1 MGRSQR
7 RKPLGFTLVELVVVL
22 AIIFTF
28 IGLLLP
34 AIQKARESANL
45 RACANKLGQLGL
57 ASHSAYDTYQ
67 KLPPALGYY
76 PQDSGSTGYGSGLFH
91 LLPFL
96 EEDVLYHHSAVSTP
110 NGPLYQGAQPS
121 MATRPVKMY
130 ICPSDP
136 SAPAVGLS
144 TQPLVTDWGV
154 ATYAMNFQVFGR
166 VDNPTGATLGWDGA
180 ARIPASFPDGTSNT
194 ILFAEKYASCGSRG
208 NLWDN
213 YDEDAWAPAFAVSNY
228 AGDLGFSPP
237 ATTNVG
243 TASKFQHKPN
253 PFLTNNCNPALA
265 SGPHDAGISVCMA
278 DATVRTIGPQ
288 VSATTWWYF
297 CTPAGGDLP
306 GPDW

>member
-1 MGRSQR
+1 MSLSQR
-7 RKPLGFTLVELVVVL
+7 RKPYGFTLVELVVVL

-34 AIQKARESANL
+34 AIQKAREAANL
-45 RACANKLGQLGL
+45 RACAHKLGQLGL

-67 KLPPALGYY
+67 KLPPALGFY
-76 PQDSGSTGYGSGLFH
+76 PQDSGSTGFGSGLFH

-96 EEDVLYHHSAVSTP
+96 EEDVLYNHSAVSTST
-110 NGPLYQGAQPS
+110 GTVYQGAQPS
-121 MATRPVKMY
+121 MATRPLKMY

-136 SAPAVGLS
+136 SAPASGMS
-144 TQPLVTDWGV
+144 TQPPVTDWGV

-166 VDNPTGATLGWDGA
+166 VDTAGNLQGWDGA
-180 ARIPASFPDGTSNT
+180 ARIPSSFPDGTSNT

-213 YDEDAWAPAFAVSNY
+213 YDEDAWAPAFAVSDY
-228 AGDLGFSPP
+228 SGDGGFS
-237 ATTNVG
+237 ASTNVG
-243 TASKFQHKPN
+243 TASKFQNKPS
-253 PFLTNNCNPALA
+253 PFLSANCNPRLA

-278 DATVRTIGPQ
+278 DATVRTIGPYA
-288 VSATTWWYF
+288 SATTWWYA

-306 GPDW
+306 GSDW